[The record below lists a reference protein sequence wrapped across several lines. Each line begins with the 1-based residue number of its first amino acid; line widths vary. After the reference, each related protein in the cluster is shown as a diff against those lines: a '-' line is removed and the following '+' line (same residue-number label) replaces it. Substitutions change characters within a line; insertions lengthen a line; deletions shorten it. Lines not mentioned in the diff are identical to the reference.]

1 MNRAVSL
8 LLWLLDHLALGPH
21 AESLAGDLEEE
32 LTSGRSVIWFF
43 YQALGA
49 IALGLWNR
57 IHDRLLALA
66 FASGWSALYTLWQF
80 FSTGR
85 LTPIDITRYAALNW
99 PYSSSM
105 EIVTGVLP
113 AVTFIWLGL
122 LFYILVRSDR
132 DHRATPFHI
141 TLGLSVSLSVLLTA
155 TMGLMHHLSDTGLDL
170 RLITRSDFYLT
181 LHLFAI
187 SIPLALSLF
196 TAILL
201 SFPHTP
207 RSSAYRTKLAR

>member
-32 LTSGRSVIWFF
+32 LTNGRSATWFF

-49 IALGLWNR
+49 IILGLWNR
-57 IHDRLLALA
+57 IHNRLLALA
-66 FASGWSALYTLWQF
+66 FASAWSTLYTLWQF
-80 FSTGR
+80 FSNGR
-85 LTPIDITRYAALNW
+85 LTPIDTTRFATLNW
-99 PYSSSM
+99 PYSSSV
-105 EIVTGVLP
+105 EIVTGILP

-122 LFYILVRSDR
+122 LLYILVRSDR

-170 RLITRSDFYLT
+170 RLVTHRDFYLT
-181 LHLFAI
+181 LHLFAV
-187 SIPLALSLF
+187 SIPLALSLL